1 MQNPLLNLRLQPV
14 ADAEM
19 HQATGA
25 PSGLTALFNQEKL
38 AEGEQRPSFS
48 GTFQQVVSDAA
59 EMQTAESVVHQ
70 ELPTAGKPL
79 PELPDLEAPDP
90 SVETLA
96 SQMEVVEAP
105 VSVSPPAKIDLAD
118 EYRLPAQKID
128 VRAAALGPNISPQPS
143 PSEPPDSLLQ
153 EWPAPSNS
161 AAGKESLN
169 RAAATTISTAP
180 AAPGQTPL
188 EAKNL
193 LESAAMKP
201 LSTEE
206 NLLARQSPPVAN
218 GKEAIPRQPAPAD
231 DEVVPSRLQARDAS
245 NLPPAAVSRP
255 AARGADGMAESL
267 LAPAPHTRQGHVAP
281 EQLGLRFTEAQKIMG
296 SRSSVIATEGGMKEA
311 AGGEAPRPSA
321 ESRSLAASEVVRQQ
335 SVVAENGYRAQSV
348 AAKSTELSAAALA
361 LATAENR
368 STTASPE
375 LPRQPFAALQQPAE
389 RQRLTPR
396 AEKQPG
402 LTQAP
407 VISPA
412 MLQKSM
418 ETQRQAV
425 QVAGVG
431 GATTPADGLAA
442 ARAETIA
449 AATPVQASLQAAS
462 STFPPLPASAAT
474 PPPATGMSSISAPV
488 GHAAWEQSMA
498 RQVLQAGQNQMQKLE
513 IRLNPSNL
521 GALNVQISVDA
532 DTTSILFS
540 SHHALVRDAV
550 EGAIPR
556 LREMFN
562 TSGMNLGDVD
572 VANQSAA
579 EQQGRQ
585 SSRQYQPGQILG
597 DTGSG
602 AQAEPLV
609 DGAKN
614 TPVIPTE
621 QLLDYYI

>member
-1 MQNPLLNLRLQPV
+1 MQNPFLNLRLQPV
-14 ADAEM
+14 ADAEI
-19 HQATGA
+19 HQAAGA

-38 AEGEQRPSFS
+38 AEGGQRPSFS

-59 EMQTAESVVHQ
+59 ETQTAESVVQQ

-79 PELPDLEAPDP
+79 PEPPDLEAPDP

-96 SQMEVVEAP
+96 SQVEVVEDP
-105 VSVSPPAKIDLAD
+105 VSPPAKIDLAD

-128 VRAAALGPNISPQPS
+128 VTAAALGPNISPQPS

-161 AAGKESLN
+161 ASGKESLN
-169 RAAATTISTAP
+169 RAAAAATIPTPPTVPS
-180 AAPGQTPL
+180 QTPL

-218 GKEAIPRQPAPAD
+218 GKEAIPRQPAPAG
-231 DEVVPSRLQARDAS
+231 DEVVSSRLQARDAL

-255 AARGADGMAESL
+255 AATGADGMAESL
-267 LAPAPHTRQGHVAP
+267 LAPASHTRQGKAAP
-281 EQLGLRFTEAQKIMG
+281 EQLGLRSTEAQNIVG
-296 SRSSVIATEGGMKEA
+296 SRSSVIAMEEGMKEA
-311 AGGEAPRPSA
+311 AGSEAPRPSA
-321 ESRSLAASEVVRQQ
+321 ESRSLAASEVVRRQ
-335 SVVAENGYRAQSV
+335 SVAAESGYRAQSV
-348 AAKSTELSAAALA
+348 AAKSAQLSAAALA

-368 STTASPE
+368 GATASPE

-396 AEKQPG
+396 AEKQSG
-402 LTQAP
+402 VIQAP
-407 VISPA
+407 LISPA
-412 MLQKSM
+412 ILQKSM

-425 QVAGVG
+425 QAAGVG
-431 GATTPADGLAA
+431 GATIPVDGLAA
-442 ARAETIA
+442 ARTETIA
-449 AATPVQASLQAAS
+449 AVTPVQASLHAAG
-462 STFPPLPASAAT
+462 STSPPLPVSAAT
-474 PPPATGMSSISAPV
+474 LPPATGMSSISVPV

-498 RQVLQAGQNQMQKLE
+498 KQVLQAGQNQMQKLE

-562 TSGMNLGDVD
+562 TSGMNLGDVN

-585 SSRQYQPGQILG
+585 SSQQYQPGQILG

-602 AQAEPLV
+602 AQTDPLA